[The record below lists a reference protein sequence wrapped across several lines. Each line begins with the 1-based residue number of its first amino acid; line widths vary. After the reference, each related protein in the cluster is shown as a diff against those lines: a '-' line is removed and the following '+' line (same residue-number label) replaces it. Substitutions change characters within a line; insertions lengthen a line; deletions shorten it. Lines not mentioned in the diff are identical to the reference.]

1 MSESG
6 WQIPSVMAKGVG
18 RGNRGETFGFGRER
32 RRFHGRE
39 SGPALGGGRRRRV
52 RRGLEIDLGGLGFT
66 FPFLNDMLQEVKEH
80 PEEKTNN
87 RSHSQEDGGADG
99 LLSCYKDRP
108 SCLANDLTAEVRYCL
123 TSKLSLKEPPPN
135 RQVDRLVKS
144 IREVTSFVQSWTN
157 LADQLANALME
168 EEEIQL

>member
-52 RRGLEIDLGGLGFT
+52 RRGLEIDLGGLGA
-66 FPFLNDMLQEVKEH
+66 K
-80 PEEKTNN
+80 
-87 RSHSQEDGGADG
+87 
-99 LLSCYKDRP
+99 
-108 SCLANDLTAEVRYCL
+108 
-123 TSKLSLKEPPPN
+123 
-135 RQVDRLVKS
+135 
-144 IREVTSFVQSWTN
+144 I
-157 LADQLANALME
+157 
-168 EEEIQL
+168 

>member
-39 SGPALGGGRRRRV
+39 SGPALGGSGRRKRV
-52 RRGLEIDLGGLGFT
+52 RREIDLGGLGFT

-80 PEEKTNN
+80 TEEKTNN
-87 RSHSQEDGGADG
+87 RSHSQDGADG

-108 SCLANDLTAEVRYCL
+108 SCLANDLTAEVRYFL

>member
-6 WQIPSVMAKGVG
+6 WQIPSVMAKGAG

-39 SGPALGGGRRRRV
+39 SGPALGGSGRRRRV
-52 RRGLEIDLGGLGFT
+52 RRGLEIDLGGLGYT

-87 RSHSQEDGGADG
+87 RSHSQDGADG

-108 SCLANDLTAEVRYCL
+108 SCLANDLTAEVRYYL
-123 TSKLSLKEPPPN
+123 TSKLSLN
-135 RQVDRLVKS
+135 
-144 IREVTSFVQSWTN
+144 
-157 LADQLANALME
+157 
-168 EEEIQL
+168 

>member
-1 MSESG
+1 MSEPG
-6 WQIPSVMAKGVG
+6 WQIPSVMAKGAG

-52 RRGLEIDLGGLGFT
+52 RRGLEVDLGGLGYT

-87 RSHSQEDGGADG
+87 RSHSQGGADR

-108 SCLANDLTAEVRYCL
+108 SCLANDLTAEVSYYL
-123 TSKLSLKEPPPN
+123 TSKLSLAKLNEPPPN
-135 RQVDRLVKS
+135 PIQIQI
-144 IREVTSFVQSWTN
+144 IRW
-157 LADQLANALME
+157 
-168 EEEIQL
+168 IGW

>member
-6 WQIPSVMAKGVG
+6 WQIPSVMAKGAG

-39 SGPALGGGRRRRV
+39 SGPALGGSGRRRRV
-52 RRGLEIDLGGLGFT
+52 RREIDLEGLGHT

-80 PEEKTNN
+80 TEEKTNN
-87 RSHSQEDGGADG
+87 RSHSQDGADG

-108 SCLANDLTAEVRYCL
+108 SCLANDLTAEVRYYL
-123 TSKLSLKEPPPN
+123 TSKLSLN
-135 RQVDRLVKS
+135 
-144 IREVTSFVQSWTN
+144 
-157 LADQLANALME
+157 
-168 EEEIQL
+168 